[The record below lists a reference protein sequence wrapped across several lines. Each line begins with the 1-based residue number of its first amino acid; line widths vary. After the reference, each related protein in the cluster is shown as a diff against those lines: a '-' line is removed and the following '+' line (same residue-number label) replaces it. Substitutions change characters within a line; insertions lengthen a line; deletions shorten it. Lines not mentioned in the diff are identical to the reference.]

1 MTRDDGTL
9 TFLNAWQ
16 ELFNVLFNSLVIAQT
31 TVHKAAA
38 VIGVRGTVVPTEKT
52 SMTPKGGGRWW

>member
-9 TFLNAWQ
+9 TCQKAWQ

-38 VIGVRGTVVPTEKT
+38 VVGVKGTVVPTEKT
-52 SMTPKGGGRWW
+52 STTPKGGGRWW